1 MNIRTVI
8 FDFDGTLANTR
19 EMIWS
24 ILQQVAPVCGVPS
37 LSRADFDAARG
48 FRGGLAGKEL
58 RKKYGLSWLNIMKI
72 LKRVRDAQ
80 QRMASEIPLPA
91 GMAETLS
98 ALHTRGIRLGIL
110 TTNRTATAQKFV
122 AHHNLPPF
130 DCIVSASDIFG
141 KTGALKRL
149 LRREKI
155 DPRLAVMVGDE
166 AGDIIAG
173 KKAGLRTV
181 AVTWGF
187 YAKELLQAACPDAIV
202 DSAALLKG
210 ELGKLNTL

>member
-8 FDFDGTLANTR
+8 FDFDGTLADPR
-19 EMIWS
+19 EMIWG
-24 ILQQVAPVCGVPS
+24 ILQQVAPACGVPS

-48 FRGGLAGKEL
+48 FRGGLAVKEL
-58 RKKYGLSWLNIMKI
+58 RKKYVLSWLNIMKI

-98 ALHTRGIRLGIL
+98 ALHTRGVRLGIL
-110 TTNRTATAQKFV
+110 TTNRAATAQKFV

-130 DCIVSASDIFG
+130 DFIASASDIFG

-155 DPRLAVMVGDE
+155 DPRAAVMVGDE

-173 KKAGLRTV
+173 KKAGLRTA

-187 YAKELLQAACPDAIV
+187 HAEELLREACPDAMV
-202 DSAALLKG
+202 DSAFALAR
-210 ELGKLNTL
+210 ELGC